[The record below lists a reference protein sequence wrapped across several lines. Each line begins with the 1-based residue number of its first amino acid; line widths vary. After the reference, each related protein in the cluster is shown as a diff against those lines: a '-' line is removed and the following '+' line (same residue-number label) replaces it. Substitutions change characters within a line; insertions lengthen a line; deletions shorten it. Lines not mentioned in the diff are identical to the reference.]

1 MFGVNKDAAH
11 RHHSPSSMFNRI
23 VESKACRATGLSEKK
38 AKCLLY
44 TACVLLL
51 MMLLSPSQPAS
62 ADGVMKG
69 AMTNGEVHLSHLVG
83 AAIALSNLAGAEI
96 RKVKKE
102 HKEET
107 EIKGQTKEG
116 VDEPVTVA
124 DANANAVFINGFRE
138 LFPGVTLVSEETEPA
153 KKAVA
158 AHYEPVKLKQDVTV
172 PLKDLIVIV
181 DPLDATKEFTEE
193 YDDDGTWMLNYVT
206 TLVCVVQNGEPIA
219 GIVNRPFMEKEDVL
233 WGIVPTKELNLVPKK
248 AEGAAADKVTVSR
261 SHAGDANDV
270 VAKYFSPKTSLPAG
284 GAGYKSWLVL
294 TGAADAYIHTTK
306 IKTWDLCAGHAL
318 VLASGGLVTDRSG
331 SQLVYDKDNP
341 AFKNGLV
348 LSLTPEKTR
357 SYVSKL
363 SVDE

>member
-1 MFGVNKDAAH
+1 
-11 RHHSPSSMFNRI
+11 MFNRI
-23 VESKACRATGLSEKK
+23 VESNACRATGLSEKK

-44 TACVLLL
+44 TLCVLIL
-51 MMLLSPSQPAS
+51 MMLLSPSQSQSSGSKAYS
-62 ADGVMKG
+62 
-69 AMTNGEVHLSHLVG
+69 NGKEISLSHIIG
-83 AAIALSNLAGAEI
+83 ASIALSEVAGLEI

-102 HKEET
+102 GKEQT
-107 EIKGQTKEG
+107 KIKGKTAEG

-124 DANANAVFINGFRE
+124 DARSNAVFINGFRQF
-138 LFPGVTLVSEETEPA
+138 FPGVTLVSEETDPE
-153 KKAVA
+153 KKATQTE
-158 AHYEPVKLKQDVTV
+158 YEPVKLKQDLTV
-172 PLKDLIVIV
+172 PLKDIIIIV

-193 YDDDGTWMLNYVT
+193 YDTDGTWMLNYVT

-233 WGIVPTKELNLVPKK
+233 WGVVPTKEKNITPKM
-248 AEGAAADKVTVSR
+248 AQGDSANKVTVSR

-270 VAKYFSPKTSLPAG
+270 VKKYFAPKTSLPAG

-318 VLASGGLVTDRSG
+318 VLASGGLVTDRDG
-331 SQLVYDKDNP
+331 NDLVYDKDNP

-357 SYVSKL
+357 TYVKQL
-363 SVDE
+363 AVDNT